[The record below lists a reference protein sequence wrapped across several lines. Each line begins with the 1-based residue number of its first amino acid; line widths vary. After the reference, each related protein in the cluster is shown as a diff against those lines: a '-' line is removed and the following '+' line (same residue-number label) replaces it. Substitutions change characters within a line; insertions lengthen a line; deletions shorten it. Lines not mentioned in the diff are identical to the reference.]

1 MKEPADGTAGPCLM
15 SCQRSRE
22 SGQVPADWK
31 LASVIPVYKKG
42 VREDQGT
49 TELLVQPQF
58 LENYGEDHTEYN

>member
-1 MKEPADGTAGPCLM
+1 M